1 MKTIFWTT
9 AILFLSGIFAIGCS
23 NDSTETPEP
32 TPIITTGTVP
42 AVSSEGGSVT
52 IPIEIT
58 PATEGVLPTATS
70 DQAWLEV
77 TGVSMTEVAC
87 SAQKYMG
94 EETRSA
100 IVTITYPGAESK
112 QVSIKQSGSNIQW
125 VEFEIEIVEV
135 RSRQAVINC
144 IPSDLEAT
152 YIGMACKQSEVD
164 AFTDEELIQDNFEYF
179 YEWGPSFGATNDE
192 ESLELFLRSG
202 AMENYELQ
210 LDQPESDYCF
220 IAYGL
225 NSDGTVTSSHIF
237 KKSFRTTA
245 PEQQELSFQISVRPG
260 IDYTQ
265 VNIIPSSIHIPYL
278 WGVMLKSEFEALG
291 ENPAQA
297 IIDDI
302 QAKVDA
308 AVEAGDE
315 AYFGEYTVYHNQKGS
330 FKDLVEGEEYVV
342 YAFGCDVKGY
352 LISPIQTQLFT
363 ETRLQKVDC
372 SFTMSFPNTRATM
385 FTCNI
390 TPSDN
395 TVRWVGYTLPYEMME
410 NYLSIEEMTE
420 EVISILD
427 GMEGFDWATNTE
439 YIHTG
444 QQQLTSYDLL
454 GGELS
459 PETLQLV
466 AVFGVNEEGC
476 RITDVI
482 QSSVTTIAAGSPS
495 QMTIEITPKLI
506 DGYDVEIKFKPSLK
520 ELYFYDIQPTE
531 HFDSYESEQTYME
544 DLLYSYSSLLLP
556 YKETVGETVMT
567 ASGLKPGTEYM
578 GLAFGIDGIISTPM
592 FYERFTTASVPM
604 GGSAQI
610 TNIDIK
616 IEDGDAY
623 YESNPSMY
631 ADLQGK
637 AVVTFSVSKSSES
650 ALCYLACL
658 TNTAPGMSDQEL
670 VDLLVGY
677 GDTED
682 FTYVLEWDQSADVM
696 AVALDQAG
704 MAGSLYKK
712 AFTPRKSDIQTSAV
726 TVGRKVHSLA
736 EQQRA
741 LEQRIERHQAQ
752 PAQNATTALFSLMP
766 QSDMPRNTEMVVT
779 TISNKATHP
788 SLVRIRN
795 SAR

>member
-1 MKTIFWTT
+1 MKKIFWTT
-9 AILFLSGIFAIGCS
+9 LLFLCGIIAIGCS
-23 NDSTETPEP
+23 NDPTDTPEP
-32 TPIITTGTVP
+32 TSTITIGTVP
-42 AVSSEGGSVT
+42 TVPPAGGTVK
-52 IPIEIT
+52 IPIQIT
-58 PATEGVLPTATS
+58 DPTEGVMPTASS
-70 DQAWLEV
+70 DQTWLEI
-77 TGVSMTEVAC
+77 TNVSMTEVTC
-87 SAQKYMG
+87 LAQEFS
-94 EETRSA
+94 EENVRSA
-100 IVTITYPGAESK
+100 VVTIEYPGAESK
-112 QVSIKQSGSNIQW
+112 QVTLQQTGADIDW
-125 VEFEIEIVEV
+125 LEFDIEIVDV
-135 RSRQAVINC
+135 QSRTVIINC

-152 YIGMACKQSEVD
+152 YIGMVCDQSEVD
-164 AFTDEELIQDNFEYF
+164 AFTDEELIQDNLEYF
-179 YEWGPSFGATNDE
+179 YEWGPSFGATSDQ
-192 ESLELFLRSG
+192 ESLQMFLRSG
-202 AMENYELQ
+202 AMENAEIQ
-210 LDQPESDYCF
+210 LDQPEFDYCF
-220 IAYGL
+220 IAYGQDI
-225 NSDGTVTSSHIF
+225 DGTVTSTHVF

-245 PEQQELSFQISVRPG
+245 PEEQELTFQISVRPG

-278 WGVMLKSEFEALG
+278 WGVMLKSEFDALG
-291 ENPAQA
+291 EDPAQT
-297 IIDDI
+297 IIDNI
-302 QAKVDA
+302 QAEIDA
-308 AVEAGDE
+308 AIEAGDE
-315 AYFGEYTVYHNQKGS
+315 VYFGEYTVYHNQKGS
-330 FKDLVEGEEYVV
+330 YKELIEGEKYVV

-352 LISPIQTQLFT
+352 LISPIQTYEFT

-395 TVRWVGYTLPYEMME
+395 NVRWVGYTLPYEMME
-410 NYLSIEEMTE
+410 NFLSIEEMTE
-420 EVISILD
+420 EVITIFD

-454 GGELS
+454 GGELT
-459 PETLQLV
+459 PETQQLV
-466 AVFGVNEEGC
+466 AVFGVNEQGC

-482 QSSVTTIAAGSPS
+482 QSSVTTIAAGTPS
-495 QMTIEITPKLI
+495 QMTIEVIPTLV
-506 DGYDVEIKFKPSLK
+506 DGNGVEITFKPSLK

-610 TNIDIK
+610 TDIDIK

-637 AVVTFSVSKSSES
+637 AVVTFTVSKSSES

-658 TNTAPGMSDQEL
+658 TNTDPSMSDQEL

-726 TVGRKVHSLA
+726 TIGRKVHSPA

-741 LEQRIERHQAQ
+741 FEQRIEKHQAQ
-752 PAQNATTALFSLMP
+752 QVQNTTTALFSLMP
-766 QSDMPRNTEMVVT
+766 QDMPRNTEMVVT

-788 SLVRIRN
+788 SLERIRN